1 MAEKQFIAVDLGS
14 SSGSIQLG
22 SFNGNRLQIEECH
35 EFVNTPVRYASSW
48 HWNVHSLWNNLL
60 EGLQKACAQG
70 TPTALGVAT
79 WGVDFGLLDRTGEL
93 LGGLRTHRDPRTDG
107 AYDWV
112 FERVSPEALYAQTG
126 ILFLNI
132 NTLPQLATDL
142 RDRPELFDAADA
154 LLMLPDLFNY
164 FLTGEQVNE
173 RTSACTT
180 QLLDVRKQVFA
191 HGLMESL
198 GLPPR
203 LTRPLIDPG
212 SQIGPLHRS
221 LRQRLELPD
230 LTVLATASHDTAAA
244 VAAAP
249 VASGQPLAFIS
260 AGTWSLLG
268 VEREAPDLSPASQ
281 QGNFSNETGVDRK
294 ILYQKILCGLWLVQ
308 ECRRSFAREGEFL
321 DFPELMTRA
330 EQGQPATFWFDPDH
344 PDFLNPDDMPT
355 AIRSHLQQRGRP
367 VPESQADLL
376 RGVYESLALN
386 HAFTLQHIGSSLGET
401 YETLHMVSGGSQ
413 ASLLCQLTADVL
425 GRPVVAGPGEATICG
440 NLLVQLMAAGEL
452 SSLEEGRALIRTSFP
467 PVHYSPRPSAAWQDA
482 LDTFAQQRRATPF

>member
-1 MAEKQFIAVDLGS
+1 MAQKQFIAVDLGS

-22 SFNGNRLQIEECH
+22 TFNGTHLRIEECH
-35 EFVNTPVRYASSW
+35 EFVNTPVRYATSW
-48 HWNVHSLWNNLL
+48 HWNVHTLWNNLL

-70 TPTALGVAT
+70 TPEALGIAT

-93 LGGLRTHRDPRTDG
+93 LGGLRTHRDPRTEG

-112 FERVSPEALYAQTG
+112 FERVSPEALYDQTG
-126 ILFLNI
+126 ILFLPI

-142 RDRPELFDAADA
+142 RDRPEVVEAADA

-191 HGLMESL
+191 EELMTQL

-203 LTRPLIDPG
+203 LTRPLVDPG
-212 SQIGPLHRS
+212 SRIGPLQAS

-230 LTVLATASHDTAAA
+230 LSVLATASHDTAAA

-249 VASGQPLAFIS
+249 VASGQSLAFIS

-268 VEREAPDLSPASQ
+268 VERDTPDLSAASR
-281 QGNFSNETGVDRK
+281 QGNFSNETGVNRK

-308 ECRRSFAREGEFL
+308 ECRRSFARNGEAFS
-321 DFPELMTRA
+321 FPELMALA
-330 EQGQPATFWFDPDH
+330 ETGTPHTFWFDPDH

-355 AIRSHLQQRGRP
+355 AIRNHLQAQGRP
-367 VPESQADLL
+367 VPENKADLL

-386 HAFTLQHIGSSLGET
+386 HAFTLQHIESLLGERN
-401 YETLHMVSGGSQ
+401 EALHIVSGGSQ
-413 ASLLCQLTADVL
+413 AALLCQLTADAL
-425 GRPVVAGPGEATICG
+425 GRLVVAGPGEATICG

-452 SSLEEGRALIRTSFP
+452 GSLEDGRALIRTSFP
-467 PVHYSPRPSAAWQDA
+467 PVHYEPRPSAAWQDA
-482 LDTFAQQRRATPF
+482 LHAFTQQRSA